1 MTPRLPQRIST
12 VLFDVGNT
20 LHHLDHA
27 FIASTV
33 SRHGKPVTATDVAI
47 AEYAAKAAID
57 GRFRARAA
65 GSDADRRFSYF
76 EIILDALGVP
86 ANATAATL
94 AELQAEDRR
103 ESLWRVMEPDT
114 PRVISEL
121 RRRGFALAVVS
132 NADGRISA
140 ALAARGTAPHF
151 TAIVDSHLV
160 GVEKPEARIFQIAL
174 EACAAQPSEAVY
186 VGDIYEVD
194 VRGARNAGIAPVLL
208 DPLNRYGE
216 VDCPRIAA
224 LAELIDLLPARP
236 V

>member
-1 MTPRLPQRIST
+1 MTPRLPERIST

-27 FIASTV
+27 FIAHTV

-57 GRFRARAA
+57 AGFRARAA

-76 EIILDALGVP
+76 EIILNALDVP
-86 ANATAATL
+86 ANAIAAILT
-94 AELQAEDRR
+94 ELQADDRR

-132 NADGRISA
+132 NADGRVSA
-140 ALAARGTAPHF
+140 ALHRDRRLAPCGGGEAGGAHLPDRARG
-151 TAIVDSHLV
+151 
-160 GVEKPEARIFQIAL
+160 
-174 EACAAQPSEAVY
+174 
-186 VGDIYEVD
+186 
-194 VRGARNAGIAPVLL
+194 VRGAAVGSRLCR
-208 DPLNRYGE
+208 RYLR
-216 VDCPRIAA
+216 D
-224 LAELIDLLPARP
+224 
-236 V
+236 